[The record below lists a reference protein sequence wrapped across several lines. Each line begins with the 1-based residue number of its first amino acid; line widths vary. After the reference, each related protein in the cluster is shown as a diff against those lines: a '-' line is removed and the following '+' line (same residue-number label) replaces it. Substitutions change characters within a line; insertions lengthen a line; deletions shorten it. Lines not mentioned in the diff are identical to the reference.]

1 MTRPVPTQPE
11 VVRRVLLVDDEELI
25 REVAEVSLA
34 KVGGWEVLTASSGEE
49 GLGKAVAEHPD
60 AILLDVMMPGLDGP
74 GTLARLQADPATA
87 AIPVVFLTA
96 KVRQSEQQQW
106 VDLGAAGVLVKP
118 FDPMSLAS
126 QVAAVLGW

>member
-1 MTRPVPTQPE
+1 MTRPALT
-11 VVRRVLLVDDEELI
+11 RRVLLIDDEELI

-49 GLGKAVAEHPD
+49 GLGKAIAERPD

-74 GTLARLQADPATA
+74 GTLALLQADPATA

-106 VDLGAAGVLVKP
+106 IDLGATGALVKP
-118 FDPMSLAS
+118 FDPMLLAH
-126 QVAAVLGW
+126 QVAEVLGW